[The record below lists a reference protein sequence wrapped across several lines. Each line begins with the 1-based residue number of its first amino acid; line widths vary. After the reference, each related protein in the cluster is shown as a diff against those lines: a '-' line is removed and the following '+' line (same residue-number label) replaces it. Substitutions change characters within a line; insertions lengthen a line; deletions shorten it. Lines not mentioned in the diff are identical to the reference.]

1 MTDVRDEV
9 ATATSTDQQRRSP
22 RGDFIWY
29 ELITPDPEGSKAFYD
44 AVVGWNIGEAV
55 PEFNGYRM
63 INADGG
69 AAGGVL
75 PLTDEMQQHGA
86 RPTWL
91 GYVQVPD
98 VDQAVDA
105 INQAGG
111 KALMDAFD
119 IPGVGRIAMVGDP
132 DGAPFYVMKPTPP
145 QGRENESSDVFSPD
159 KIGRCGWNELQTGD
173 VEVARRFYGGQ
184 FGWGSDEFMDMGEMG
199 LYRFWDQNGTR
210 IGRCSMPRTASRRTG
225 ASISGC
231 RRLRR
236 PRKPPKP
243 RAGRSTWGRTRS
255 RPAITSSSAAIRKA
269 PSSRS
274 SAASKAHQGSVM
286 HVQQNDHVPVVR
298 PGRGAQRGRI
308 LCVGLS

>member
-29 ELITPDPEGSKAFYD
+29 ELMTPDPEGSKAFYD

-119 IPGVGRIAMVGDP
+119 IPGIGRIAMVGDP

-145 QGRENESSDVFSPD
+145 QGRENQSSDVFSPD
-159 KIGRCGWNELQTGD
+159 KIGRCGWNELSD
-173 VEVARRFYGGQ
+173 RR
-184 FGWGSDEFMDMGEMG
+184 
-199 LYRFWDQNGTR
+199 RR
-210 IGRCSMPRTASRRTG
+210 GRAPL
-225 ASISGC
+225 
-231 RRLRR
+231 LRR
-236 PRKPPKP
+236 
-243 RAGRSTWGRTRS
+243 A
-255 RPAITSSSAAIRKA
+255 
-269 PSSRS
+269 
-274 SAASKAHQGSVM
+274 
-286 HVQQNDHVPVVR
+286 VR
-298 PGRGAQRGRI
+298 LGQ
-308 LCVGLS
+308 